1 MRLREF
7 GFLKPVSAMNT
18 PLLRIRES
26 LAHLLFPRLCE
37 GCQQPLLY
45 QEEVLCLGCA
55 LALPR
60 SGFHHLPLNEAAL
73 RLAGRIPFEW
83 ATAFGIFTVEGLLQH
98 LLHRLKYAG
107 RTEVGRYLGRQAGW
121 DLQRAAWTQ
130 DLDGIVPVPLHP
142 AKLRQRG
149 YNQASVLAGGLSEI
163 LNVPVYDQLLRRT
176 RHTSS
181 QTLKSRQQRVENVG
195 EAFALQQAP
204 AARSH
209 FLLVDDVLTTGA
221 TLEAAARPLLLA
233 PEVRVSILAFA
244 LAQS

>member
-1 MRLREF
+1 MNTSILRLRES
-7 GFLKPVSAMNT
+7 V
-18 PLLRIRES
+18 
-26 LAHLLFPRLCE
+26 AHLLFPRLCE
-37 GCQQPLLY
+37 GCQQPLLF

-60 SGFHHLPLNEAAL
+60 SGFHHIPLNDAAL

-98 LLHRLKYAG
+98 LLHRLKYSG
-107 RTEVGRYLGRQAGW
+107 RTEIGRYLGRQAGW
-121 DLQRAAWTQ
+121 DLSAAPWTA

-142 AKLRQRG
+142 AKLRLRG
-149 YNQASVLAGGLSEI
+149 YNQATVLAGGLSEV
-163 LNVPVYDQLLRRT
+163 LGVPVCDDLLRRT

-181 QTLKSRQQRVENVG
+181 QTLKSRQERVDNVG
-195 EAFALQQAP
+195 AAFDLVSAP
-204 AARSH
+204 APRSH

-221 TLEAAARPLLLA
+221 TLEAAARPLVMA
-233 PEVRVSILAFA
+233 PDVRVSILAFA